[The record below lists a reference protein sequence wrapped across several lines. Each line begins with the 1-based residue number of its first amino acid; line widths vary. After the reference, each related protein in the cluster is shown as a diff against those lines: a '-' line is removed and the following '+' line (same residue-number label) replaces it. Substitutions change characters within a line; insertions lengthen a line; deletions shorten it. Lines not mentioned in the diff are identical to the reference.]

1 MRETLEAGGR
11 VGADLLAVD
20 WDATPLGDPESW
32 PLSLKNTI
40 RIMLTSKFSMWMGWG
55 EELTFFCNDAYRR
68 DTLGTKY
75 PWALGRPA
83 SEVWSE
89 IWPDVEPRVQRVM
102 STGEATWDESLM
114 LFLERSG
121 YAEET
126 YHTFSYSPLA
136 DDQGAV
142 AGLFC
147 VVTEDTQQVVATSR
161 MATLRD
167 LGVRIGAARDEQA
180 AVTEACQ
187 QLALDD
193 RSLPFALV
201 YLFDASGERAWRAGT
216 AGVPLDHPIAP
227 PTLSTDPGRADDEP
241 WPAAGLWEG
250 AASVV
255 DLSEVADLPRGAW
268 PEPPREAYV
277 VPIAQAAADH
287 PYGFLVVGL
296 NRYRPFDDGYRDFVE
311 LVAGH
316 LSAAVSDARAIEA
329 ERERAESLARLDQ
342 AKSDFF
348 ANVSHELRTPLTLL
362 IGPAEDALADR
373 VTPLPPEHERRVA
386 TIARNGQRMLQ
397 LVNTL
402 LDFSRLESGRGR
414 SSYQRTDVARLSAEL
429 ASMFVSAAERAGIEL
444 RIDCPEPVTAHVDRD
459 QWSKIVLNLVSNAL
473 KFTFQGTV
481 TVGVHEQDG
490 QALLRVADT
499 GTGVPE
505 ADLPRLFERFHR
517 VHGSRS
523 RTHEGSGIGLAL
535 VEELVRGHGGQVD
548 AESVLGEGS
557 TFTVR
562 VPLGTDHLPDDE
574 VEPDASAAELDVAGD
589 GQTRGLVDQTLS
601 WLPGAPTAPDTAPD
615 TAGAA
620 GPAGE
625 EAASGTGQRARVL
638 VVDDNADMRAY
649 ISDLLRPEYD
659 VQVASDG
666 LEALVVMADRTPD
679 LVLSDVMMPRL
690 DGFGL
695 LQRMRNDPVFAT
707 VPLIMLS
714 ARAGEEG
721 TLEGLEAGATDYLAK
736 PFSARELLARVR
748 VHLALDREQRL
759 RHELERS
766 EQLLD
771 QAQRMARIGSWEI
784 DLDRDTITAS
794 PVFYELMQMS
804 REEMDRIGT
813 TAVISSLVHPDDLDD
828 VHRQLGGAVPGE
840 VVEYETRIVRP
851 DGRVRLFHLRGEVVT
866 DRDDARV
873 LRGSFQD
880 VTEQRATQQRLV
892 SAEAEREVAARE
904 RLIAEQLQASLLPTR
919 DFDLDALEVATFY
932 RAGVEGTQV
941 GGDWYDVIRLGAGR
955 TAFVIGDVMGRG
967 VTAAAVMGQ
976 LRAAVRAYAT
986 LDLPPAEVL
995 EHLDRLVQDLGGSQI
1010 VTSVYAV
1017 HDSVRRTLTYANA
1030 GHLPPL
1036 LVRRGEVSLATDVEP
1051 TGPPLGAGYFGAG
1064 EQQLDLEVDD
1074 LVVLYTDGLV
1084 ERRRSDLFAGIDRL
1098 ASMVRTHLDDTSLQ
1112 ELPAKLAAELLD
1124 GDADDDIALVLVRTV
1139 DAAGH
1144 SMHLRLA
1151 QAESAVAT
1159 ARRAVRDQL
1168 RDWGASQGVVD
1179 DLVLVTSELVTNALV
1194 HARPPVDLRLRRS
1207 GNDVELEV
1215 EDHALLRP
1223 RRRRAHDDDEGGR
1236 GLNIVQVLVRDWGTR
1251 STETSKT
1258 VWCSVRLDG
1267 SGQEDGQEL

>member
-1 MRETLEAGGR
+1 MRETFASSGR
-11 VGADLLAVD
+11 VGADLLEVD

-32 PLSLKNTI
+32 PVSLKNTI

-55 EELTFFCNDAYRR
+55 EQLTFFCNDAYRR

-89 IWPDVEPRVQRVM
+89 IWADIEPRVERVM
-102 STGEATWDESLM
+102 ATGEATWDESLL

-121 YAEET
+121 YVEET

-167 LGVRIGAARDEQA
+167 LGIRIGAARDEQA

-201 YLFDASGERAWRAGT
+201 YLFDAAGERAWRAGT
-216 AGVPLDHPIAP
+216 AGVSPDHPIAP
-227 PTLSTDPGRADDEP
+227 ATLSTDPAQAGPGDP
-241 WPAAGLWEG
+241 WPAAELWDG
-250 AASVV
+250 APKVV
-255 DLSEVADLPRGAW
+255 DLPADPDLPRGAW
-268 PEPPREAYV
+268 PEPPRQAYV

-296 NRYRPFDDGYRDFVE
+296 NRYRPFDDAYRDFVE

-329 ERERAESLARLDQ
+329 ERERAESLTRLDQ

-362 IGPAEDALADR
+362 LGPAEDALTDR
-373 VTPLPPEHERRVA
+373 TTPLPPPQERRVA

-414 SSYQRTDVARLSAEL
+414 ASYRRTDVARLSAEL
-429 ASMFVSAAERAGIEL
+429 ASMFVSAAERAGLEL
-444 RIDCPEPVTAHVDRD
+444 RIECDRSVEAYVDRD

-473 KFTFQGTV
+473 KFTFEGAV
-481 TVGVHEQDG
+481 TVRVSEEDG
-490 QALLRVADT
+490 RAVLRVSDT

-535 VEELVRGHGGQVD
+535 VDELVRGHGGTVS
-548 AESVLGEGS
+548 AASTLGEGS
-557 TFTVR
+557 TFTVSL
-562 VPLGTDHLPDDE
+562 PSGSEHLPPDE
-574 VEPDASAAELDVAGD
+574 VEPDGPADDELAVAED

-601 WLPGAPTAPDTAPD
+601 WLPGDDGGDDAPDRPDTA
-615 TAGAA
+615 A
-620 GPAGE
+620 PAE
-625 EAASGTGQRARVL
+625 TARVL
-638 VVDDNADMRAY
+638 VVDDNSDMRAY
-649 ISDLLRPEYD
+649 IGELLRPDYD
-659 VQVASDG
+659 VQVATDG
-666 LEALVVMADRTPD
+666 LEALEAMAQRVPD

-695 LQRMRNDPVFAT
+695 LRRMRDDPVLAT

-748 VHLALDREQRL
+748 VHLELDREQRL
-759 RHELERS
+759 RHVLEQS
-766 EQLLD
+766 QELLD
-771 QAQRMARIGSWEI
+771 QAQRLARVGSWEI
-784 DLDRDTITAS
+784 DLERDTITAS
-794 PVFYELMQMS
+794 PVFYELMQMTPA
-804 REEMDRIGT
+804 EMDELGT
-813 TAVISSLVHPDDLDD
+813 TRVIASLVHPDDLDD
-828 VHRQLGGAVPGE
+828 VYRQLGSAVPGE
-840 VVEYETRIVRP
+840 VVEYETRVVPR
-851 DGRVRLFHLRGEVVT
+851 DGRTRLFHLRGEVVV
-866 DRDDARV
+866 DRGETRV

-880 VTEQRATQQRLV
+880 VTEQRATQRRLV
-892 SAEAEREVAARE
+892 SAEAERESAARE
-904 RLIAEQLQASLLPTR
+904 RRIAEQLQASLLPVR

-967 VTAAAVMGQ
+967 VPAAAVMGQ

-1036 LVRRGEVSLATDVEP
+1036 LVRRGEVSIAAEVEP

-1064 EQQLDLEVDD
+1064 EESLDLEVDD
-1074 LVVLYTDGLV
+1074 VVVLYTDGLV
-1084 ERRRSDLFAGIDRL
+1084 ERRGSDLFAGIDRL
-1098 ASMVRTHLDDTSLQ
+1098 ASMVRAHLDTPLQ
-1112 ELPAKLAAELLD
+1112 ELPATLAGELLD

-1139 DAAGH
+1139 ETAGH

-1151 QAESAVAT
+1151 QVDSAVAT

-1168 RDWGASQGVVD
+1168 RDWGARQATID

-1207 GNDVELEV
+1207 GDDVVLEV

-1236 GLNIVQVLVRDWGTR
+1236 GLNIVQILVRDWGTR

-1258 VWCSVRLDG
+1258 VWCSVRLD
-1267 SGQEDGQEL
+1267 DPVLPVLPPPPD